1 MTKEDWKYYWQVA
14 RVEIKSTNTLA
25 QELAYGKNENFHKA
39 LAVLRARNFEYAS
52 GVLEKG
58 LRGLS

>member
-14 RVEIKSTNTLA
+14 RVEAKSTNTLA

-39 LAVLRARNFEYAS
+39 LAVLRARNVDYLKN
-52 GVLEKG
+52 G
-58 LRGLS
+58 